1 MAHHHD
7 DGAPSAEDRTAA
19 VITVSDRSA
28 AGIRED
34 ATGPAACELL
44 TREGFEVVS
53 ATVVPD
59 DVEDIGAAIR
69 GAVAAD
75 VALCVTCGGT
85 GLSPRDVTPEAT
97 EAVCDRMVPGLG
109 ELMRAA
115 SAAIT
120 DHAWVSRATAGTLG
134 RTLVVNVPG
143 SPKGATENLEAVLGP
158 ARHGLEMLRAGS
170 PQDCAAERRDHELAR
185 ASEVLA
191 RKPCVL
197 FDFDGTLADTKPHI
211 VATATR
217 VLRDFGLTDEQIG
230 DAGRLVGPPFPAA
243 FSLVYGLSE
252 EDADEVTRRYRAIYA
267 DLGPEAY
274 PLFDGIPELLADLRA
289 AGRRLAITSSK
300 NERLVRKAL
309 DETGIAGMFDA
320 VVAAHDPRH
329 VGKEHL
335 VASSLETLGCDASDA
350 VMVGDRF
357 YDIEGARANDVASLG
372 VYLAD
377 TAKPG
382 ELERA
387 GATATVDS
395 VTDMRRVLLG

>member
-7 DGAPSAEDRTAA
+7 DGAARPGDRTAA

-28 AGIRED
+28 AGTRED
-34 ATGPAACELL
+34 ATGPAAAELL
-44 TREGFEVVS
+44 AREGFEVVS
-53 ATVVPD
+53 RSVVPD
-59 DVEDIGAAIR
+59 DVGRIGAAIR
-69 GAVAAD
+69 DAAAAD

-97 EAVCDRMVPGLG
+97 EAVCERLVPGLG

-115 SAAIT
+115 SAAVT

-158 ARHGLEMLRAGS
+158 ARHGLKMLRAAG
-170 PQDCAAERRDHELAR
+170 PQDCAAERAEREAAA
-185 ASEVLA
+185 ASLS

-211 VATATR
+211 VATATS

-252 EDADEVTRRYRAIYA
+252 EDAAEVTRRYRAIYA
-267 DLGPEAY
+267 NLGPAAY

-309 DETGIAGMFDA
+309 AETGIEGLFDA
-320 VVAAHDPRH
+320 VVAAHDPKD
-329 VGKEHL
+329 VGKERL
-335 VASSLETLGCDASDA
+335 VAASLEALGCDAADA

-357 YDIEGARANDVASLG
+357 YDIEGAAKNGVASLG

-377 TAKPG
+377 TARPG
-382 ELERA
+382 EFERA
-387 GATATVDS
+387 GATATVTS
-395 VTDMRRVLLG
+395 VAGMRRALLG